1 MIPKWTTDELQRKL
15 EQGEKINLI
24 DVREQEEWEE
34 GHIAEARHIPLSQ
47 LAERYE
53 ECKSGEEPI
62 VLICRSGNRSGKAC
76 DFLHELGYP
85 VVNVEGGMLA
95 WQGPVTRGAN

>member
-76 DFLHELGYP
+76 DFCMSWVILSSMWRAACWPGKVL
-85 VVNVEGGMLA
+85 
-95 WQGPVTRGAN
+95 